1 VYNTH
6 EIQMQDGKI
15 KGEIILTV
23 KTKLV
28 QQELDIEVII
38 VDNGKKIPIKKR
50 YIYKNDKKKIF

>member
-1 VYNTH
+1 
-6 EIQMQDGKI
+6 MQDGKI